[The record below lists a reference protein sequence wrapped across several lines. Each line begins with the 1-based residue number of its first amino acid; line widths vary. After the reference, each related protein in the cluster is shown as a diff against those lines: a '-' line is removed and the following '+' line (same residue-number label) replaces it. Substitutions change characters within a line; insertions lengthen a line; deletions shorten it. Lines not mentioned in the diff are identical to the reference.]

1 MTAPPTCPR
10 CGSPKPEPESPHGLC
25 PRCVLAASLGFEG
38 SVVLEDT
45 SAAQRELP
53 PAPTIEELAP
63 HFPQLTLDT
72 LIARGGMGAVYKAKQ
87 TQLDRVVALKVL
99 DPGIAS
105 RPGFAER
112 FAREAKAL
120 AQLAHP
126 GIVTVH
132 EYGQAGPWFYF
143 VMEFVDGTSL
153 RQMIRAKSVAPR
165 EALSIVMQ
173 TCDALQFAHD
183 RGVVHRDVKP
193 ENVLVTRRGQVKV
206 LDFGLAKV
214 FGRGDAL
221 LTRTS
226 QVMGTP
232 HYMAPEQWERPL
244 EVDHR
249 ADIFALGVVFYEL
262 LTGELPLGRFP
273 APSKK
278 VELDVRLDGVVLR
291 TLEKEPE
298 LRYQQASDVRVD
310 VERIRDTPSEARA
323 ETSASRAPAA
333 NEPRGQELAPPEA
346 PPVPPGHE
354 YRPGAFAPP
363 PPPLVADDGV
373 PARLRHRARYEAK
386 RAARDSR
393 GFVGEFLRGLPT
405 FVLVLVALHALA
417 AVVAVIATLVYVVA
431 AMR

>member
-1 MTAPPTCPR
+1 MTVPPTCPR
-10 CGSPKPEPESPHGLC
+10 CGTLRTESESPQGLC
-25 PRCVLAASLGFEG
+25 PRCVLAASRGLEG
-38 SVVLEDT
+38 SVVLED
-45 SAAQRELP
+45 SQAEGRELP
-53 PAPTIEELAP
+53 PAPALEELAP
-63 HFPQLTLDT
+63 HFPHLELTR
-72 LIARGGMGAVYKAKQ
+72 LIARGGMGAVYEA
-87 TQLDRVVALKVL
+87 TQKNLERRVALKVL
-99 DPGIAS
+99 DPEIAA

-112 FAREAKAL
+112 FAREARAL
-120 AQLAHP
+120 AQLNHP

-132 EYGQAGPWFYF
+132 EHGQAGPWFYF
-143 VMEFVDGTSL
+143 VMEYVDGTSL

-183 RGVVHRDVKP
+183 HGVVHRDVKP

-214 FGRGDAL
+214 LGRGDAL

-249 ADIFALGVVFYEL
+249 ADIYALGVVFYEL

-298 LRYQQASDVRVD
+298 LRYQQASEVRVD
-310 VERIRDTPSEARA
+310 VERIRDTPGER
-323 ETSASRAPAA
+323 
-333 NEPRGQELAPPEA
+333 EPVVAPPPIEAVA
-346 PPVPPGHE
+346 PPTPPQGGYE
-354 YRPGAFAPP
+354 FRPGEFTAPP
-363 PPPLVADDGV
+363 PPSAASPEV

-386 RAARDSR
+386 RTARTTPGVIG
-393 GFVGEFLRGLPT
+393 GFLQGLPPL
-405 FVLVLVALHALA
+405 VVVLVALHAFV
-417 AVVAVIATLVYVVA
+417 AVVGVITLIVYTIA
-431 AMR
+431 STF

>member
-1 MTAPPTCPR
+1 MSPQTTCAR
-10 CGSPKPEPESPHGLC
+10 CGSPKSESESPQGLC
-25 PRCVLAASLGFEG
+25 PRCVLAASLGLEG
-38 SVVLEDT
+38 SVLLEDS
-45 SAAQRELP
+45 SAAPRELP
-53 PAPTIEELAP
+53 PAPAIEELAP
-63 HFPQLTLDT
+63 HFAQLSIEA
-72 LIARGGMGAVYKAKQ
+72 LIARGGMGAVYKA
-87 TQLDRVVALKVL
+87 TQRNLERVVALKVL
-99 DPGIAS
+99 DPAIAS

-143 VMEFVDGTSL
+143 VMEFVDGASL
-153 RQMIRAKSVAPR
+153 RQMIRAKSIAPR
-165 EALSIVMQ
+165 EALSIVVQ
-173 TCDALQFAHD
+173 VCDALQFAHD
-183 RGVVHRDVKP
+183 HGVVHRDVKP

-262 LTGELPLGRFP
+262 LTGELPLGRFA

-278 VELDVRLDGVVLR
+278 VQLDVRLDGVVLR

-298 LRYQQASDVRVD
+298 LRYQQASDVRSD
-310 VERIRDTPSEARA
+310 VVRIRDTP
-323 ETSASRAPAA
+323 
-333 NEPRGQELAPPEA
+333 
-346 PPVPPGHE
+346 
-354 YRPGAFAPP
+354 APP
-363 PPPLVADDGV
+363 PAPEPRVAPEPPPVSAPMIEAREGV
-373 PARLRHRARYEAK
+373 LSRDPRAVPSRVSTDPVPVRTPAERALHRRELERQRRSAPN
-386 RAARDSR
+386 DTPTPTT
-393 GFVGEFLRGLPT
+393 FVGEFLRGTPT
-405 FVLVLVALHALA
+405 FLRVLIFAQLLVLLWSG
-417 AVVAVIATLVYVVA
+417 IAILIFLIS
-431 AMR
+431 MD